1 MNYSTFSKM
10 PALLQLGE
18 LSTKGVFLGYRVLGI
33 YLVSLY
39 QAYDFYVET
48 FYHIEKHRIDEVISF
63 ENTDL
68 LMPYLKKIKID
79 LTAPCR
85 M

>member
-1 MNYSTFSKM
+1 MNYSTFNQM
-10 PALLQLGE
+10 PALFQLGE
-18 LSTKGVFLGYRVLGI
+18 LSKQGVFLGYRIVGI

-39 QAYDFYVET
+39 QAHNFYVET

-68 LMPYLKKIKID
+68 LIPYLKKIKID
-79 LTAPCR
+79 LDAHCR
-85 M
+85 L